1 MDDQLIIAGKTFNSR
16 LMTGTGKHK
25 TVGDLVASVE
35 KSQTEI
41 ITVAIRR
48 LNLDNPNE
56 KTILDELDWDNYQI
70 LPNTAGS
77 KTSCLLYTSPSPRD

>member
-1 MDDQLIIAGKTFNSR
+1 MEDLLNIGNKTFNSR

-25 TVGDLVASVE
+25 TVNDLLQAVNLSE
-35 KSQTEI
+35 TEI

-48 LNLDNPNE
+48 LDLNNPRK
-56 KTILDELDWDNYQI
+56 KTILDHLDWSKYQI

-77 KTSCLLYTSPSPRD
+77 RT